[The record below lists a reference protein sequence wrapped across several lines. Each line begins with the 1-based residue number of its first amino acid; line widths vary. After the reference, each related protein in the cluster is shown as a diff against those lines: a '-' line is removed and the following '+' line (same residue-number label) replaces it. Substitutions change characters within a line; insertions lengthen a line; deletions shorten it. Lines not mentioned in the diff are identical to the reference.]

1 MFNDRI
7 RKLRNDKGL
16 SQRELAK
23 MLKISPSTIAM
34 YELGKRE
41 PDIAMFQRLADFFN
55 VPVEYVM
62 GVSDEPKPWWEKD
75 EEPTDIELEEFI
87 KNNSNIKLMG
97 DPLDEKAKDDVL
109 MFLRAAH
116 QMIKEKRKA
125 EEEVGKE

>member
-7 RKLRNDKGL
+7 RELRNKKGL

-55 VPVEYVM
+55 VPTEYVM
-62 GVSDEPKPWWEKD
+62 GVSDESIHWWEKD
-75 EEPTDIELEEFI
+75 EEPSDIELEDFI
-87 KNNSNIKLMG
+87 KTNSNIKLMG
-97 DPLDEKAKDDVL
+97 DPLDKKAKDDVL

-116 QMIKEKRKA
+116 QLIREKRKI
-125 EEEVGKE
+125 